1 MDIKLVFNYKR
12 NTCLWIFSLVLTE
25 HMLDLKYFM
34 VVNLDM
40 VVEFH
45 KIALNLRIF
54 IRNNYTKKRVYISK
68 DEVIIHYFGNYITT
82 LCILTLKQKL
92 YTNVQNISYWTYVE
106 II

>member
-12 NTCLWIFSLVLTE
+12 NTCLWIFSLILIE

-34 VVNLDM
+34 VVNFDM

-54 IRNNYTKKRVYISK
+54 IRNAYTKNGYIYQRMSYLY
-68 DEVIIHYFGNYITT
+68 IYFGKYITT
-82 LCILTLKQKL
+82 LCILTLKVIKGVL
-92 YTNVQNISYWTYVE
+92 ISLNKNY
-106 II
+106 I

>member
-1 MDIKLVFNYKR
+1 MD
-12 NTCLWIFSLVLTE
+12 FSLILIE

-54 IRNNYTKKRVYISK
+54 IRNNYTKNGYI
-68 DEVIIHYFGNYITT
+68 Y
-82 LCILTLKQKL
+82 QRMR
-92 YTNVQNISYWTYVE
+92 
-106 II
+106 